1 MPIRP
6 TNRAASIDTVSAV
19 HAEPVCASRPLA
31 PVRQRTR
38 LHPPPQPEGITTDP
52 PGDENPSVYDV
63 GYRKP
68 PQHSRFRPGQSG
80 NPRGRPR
87 AAKGLK
93 TIVRETMTA
102 KVPVRTAAGEK
113 KMSRMEAVLHKTVEL
128 GMKGNPRA
136 LAQLI
141 ALYATAVPEA
151 AGSLAAAVPVEELT
165 ATDIAILEELKA
177 SWAAEAGD
185 DK

>member
-1 MPIRP
+1 MPIRR
-6 TNRAASIDTVSAV
+6 TIRAASPDTGSAIP
-19 HAEPVCASRPLA
+19 AEPVEVSRPL
-31 PVRQRTR
+31 PLVRQRTR
-38 LHPPPQPEGITTDP
+38 AQAPIPPEEVAAPSPSDGDP
-52 PGDENPSVYDV
+52 PAYEV

-68 PQHSRFRPGQSG
+68 PHHSRFRPGQSG

-102 KVPVRTAAGEK
+102 RVPVRTATGEK

-141 ALYATAVPEA
+141 ALYGAAVPEA
-151 AGSLAAAVPVEELT
+151 ATASVVFPVEDLST
-165 ATDIAILEELKA
+165 TDIAILEELKA

-185 DK
+185 GK